1 MENKKFIEVK
11 DLQKTY
17 DNGHQ
22 AIKSV
27 SFSVNKGELV
37 CLLGPSGC
45 GKTTTLN
52 MIAGLLAPT
61 GGDILVEGKSM
72 IHVEPK
78 DRNIG
83 YVFQNYALYP
93 HMTVLQNVMFP
104 LTVGKGK
111 KSKNE
116 AKKIAKRYMQLTHIE
131 ELADQKPG
139 KLSGGQQQRV
149 AIARALVQEPKILLM
164 DEPLSNL
171 DARLRLKIREEIR
184 ALVKEVGITT
194 LFVTHDQEEALSIGD
209 RIILFNEGT
218 VQQNDTGDN
227 LYLEPVNQFVANF
240 IGNPVIDNFKV
251 KVENNYVVG
260 KGFKFAI
267 TDLKNERFKKTLHEG
282 QTYTLSVRPENLL
295 PLMTEVKIEN
305 DDHYLEA
312 DIEDIELIGRER
324 VLKFTNDG
332 ISERS
337 LINLEH
343 QVKRGDHLTFSFKLK
358 RVYIFDDNGERVY

>member
-1 MENKKFIEVK
+1 MSNENFIEVK
-11 DLQKTY
+11 QLEKTY
-17 DNGHQ
+17 ENGYQ

-27 SFSVNKGELV
+27 SFSVKKGDLV

-52 MIAGLLAPT
+52 MIAGLLNPT
-61 GGDILVEGKSM
+61 GGDIVVDGKSM
-72 IHVEPK
+72 LNVEPK

-104 LTVGKGK
+104 MTVGKNK
-111 KSKNE
+111 KPKEE
-116 AKKIAKRYMQLTHIE
+116 AKKIAERFMKLTHIE
-131 ELADQKPG
+131 NLADQKPG

-149 AIARALVQEPKILLM
+149 SIARALVQEPQILLM

-209 RIILFNEGT
+209 KIILFHEG
-218 VQQNDTGDN
+218 VIQQDASGQE
-227 LYLEPVNQFVANF
+227 LYLNPTNSFVANF

-251 KVENNYVVG
+251 RVENGYVQG
-260 KGFKFAI
+260 LGFKFPVSE
-267 TDLKNERFKKTLHEG
+267 LNQERLPNGLADGE
-282 QTYTLSVRPENLL
+282 YTLAIRPENLSI
-295 PLMTEVKIEN
+295 TENGLLDGVV
-305 DDHYLEA
+305 DDV
-312 DIEDIELIGRER
+312 ELIGRER
-324 VLKFTNDG
+324 VVKFTHDDLQERALIDLEQTVNAGDK
-332 ISERS
+332 ISFNM
-337 LINLEH
+337 NLN
-343 QVKRGDHLTFSFKLK
+343 RAFLFK
-358 RVYIFDDNGERVY
+358 DNGERVY

>member
-1 MENKKFIEVK
+1 MKNKKFIEIK
-11 DLQKTY
+11 NLQKTY
-17 DNGHQ
+17 DNGYQ
-22 AIKSV
+22 AIKSIN
-27 SFSVNKGELV
+27 FSVDKGDLV

-52 MIAGLLAPT
+52 MIAGLLDPT
-61 GGDILVEGKSM
+61 NGDILVDGRSM
-72 IHVEPK
+72 INVEPK

-104 LTVGKGK
+104 LTVGKDK
-111 KSKNE
+111 KSKSE
-116 AKKIAKRYMQLTHIE
+116 AKKIAERYMRLTHID
-131 ELADQKPG
+131 ELANQKPS

-209 RIILFNEGT
+209 KIILFNRGT
-218 VQQNDTGDN
+218 VQQHDSGEN

-240 IGNPVIDNFKV
+240 IGSPVINNFKV
-251 KVENNYVVG
+251 KVKNNYVVG
-260 KGFKFAI
+260 
-267 TDLKNERFKKTLHEG
+267 
-282 QTYTLSVRPENLL
+282 
-295 PLMTEVKIEN
+295 
-305 DDHYLEA
+305 
-312 DIEDIELIGRER
+312 
-324 VLKFTNDG
+324 
-332 ISERS
+332 
-337 LINLEH
+337 
-343 QVKRGDHLTFSFKLK
+343 
-358 RVYIFDDNGERVY
+358 